1 MTEKSGA
8 PLPEPVL
15 NRQNCGKNERFL
27 VNFLLTLDIFR
38 YRIPLCDR
46 RERSRRF
53 LSELPPNFAR
63 HEKERRIMTRIL
75 LYSDEPILAKGLEA
89 VLRQVE
95 GFELLPTCT
104 TVAGVI
110 DQVAHTIPDLV
121 LMDLTSEI
129 TFAVLSE
136 LKHAMSST
144 KIVLW
149 VNNISTELAFQA
161 MGLGVRGILRK
172 TLPTDLQVKCLQK
185 VQAGEL
191 WFEKALTDS
200 FLCARR
206 VALTQREG
214 QLVTLLS
221 QGLKNKEIASTL
233 MISEGTVKVYLSRL
247 FQKVGVKDRF
257 ELALFGLKN
266 LTTGQLP
273 AGEKGARS
281 GVPGLRSLVLE
292 RRVETPEPP
301 ARFATPIRTVVPR
314 QY

>member
-1 MTEKSGA
+1 VENPYKSA
-8 PLPEPVL
+8 
-15 NRQNCGKNERFL
+15 L
-27 VNFLLTLDIFR
+27 VN
-38 YRIPLCDR
+38 
-46 RERSRRF
+46 REQPDAA
-53 LSELPPNFAR
+53 LKIAR
-63 HEKERRIMTRIL
+63 VQRQTFPEGGEFMTTRIL
-75 LYSDEPILAKGLEA
+75 LYSDEPILAKGLES

-95 GFELLPTCT
+95 GFELLPTCGSISGLLEQM
-104 TVAGVI
+104 ASG
-110 DQVAHTIPDLV
+110 APDLV
-121 LMDLTSEI
+121 LMDLTAEV
-129 TFAVLSE
+129 TFGVLSD
-136 LKHAMSST
+136 LKHAMT
-144 KIVLW
+144 NCRIVLW
-149 VNNISTELAFQA
+149 VNSISTELAFQA

-214 QLVTLLS
+214 QLVSLLS
-221 QGLKNKEIASTL
+221 QGLKNKEIATTL

-273 AGEKGARS
+273 VNEKGQRIGAS
-281 GVPGLRSLVLE
+281 QMPGLRSLVLE
-292 RRVETPEPP
+292 KPADRPEAP
-301 ARFATPIRTVVPR
+301 ARFNTPVRPMPSRTF
-314 QY
+314 

>member
-1 MTEKSGA
+1 VLTE
-8 PLPEPVL
+8 
-15 NRQNCGKNERFL
+15 
-27 VNFLLTLDIFR
+27 
-38 YRIPLCDR
+38 
-46 RERSRRF
+46 
-53 LSELPPNFAR
+53 
-63 HEKERRIMTRIL
+63 M
-75 LYSDEPILAKGLEA
+75 
-89 VLRQVE
+89 
-95 GFELLPTCT
+95 
-104 TVAGVI
+104 
-110 DQVAHTIPDLV
+110 
-121 LMDLTSEI
+121 
-129 TFAVLSE
+129 
-136 LKHAMSST
+136 KHAMMSS

-149 VNNISTELAFQA
+149 VNSISTELAFQA

-214 QLVTLLS
+214 QLVSLLA

-266 LTTGQLP
+266 LTTGHFST
-273 AGEKGARS
+273 GEKPPRTGA
-281 GVPGLRSLVLE
+281 VPGLRSLVLE
-292 RRVETPEPP
+292 RAPIDRTEPP
-301 ARFATPIRTVVPR
+301 ARFASPLRPVASR
-314 QY
+314 Y